1 MERRNI
7 YDGLWNK
14 VRYRGVSRNGD
25 YFSDEYKQY
34 LCFSVKSSFN
44 LTHRRNRQNWTDAQ
58 QETHDL
64 IKSLHYGGMGYRKIA
79 QHLNERDIKTA
90 RGNSWKNT
98 QVFSVLKRYRQ
109 RQNREE
115 VRETPLDIEFG
126 KMELVW
132 MKEEVLDLIKRQSIT
147 PMSIQF
153 ACSNGR

>member
-1 MERRNI
+1 
-7 YDGLWNK
+7 
-14 VRYRGVSRNGD
+14 
-25 YFSDEYKQY
+25 
-34 LCFSVKSSFN
+34 
-44 LTHRRNRQNWTDAQ
+44 
-58 QETHDL
+58 
-64 IKSLHYGGMGYRKIA
+64 MGYRKIA
-79 QHLNERDIKTA
+79 QYLNERDIKTA

-115 VRETPLDIEFG
+115 VRETPLDLEFG

-132 MKEEVLDLIKRQSIT
+132 MKEEVLDLMKRQSLT